1 MLHSCHNII
10 RNREKKDPAAAFDEM
25 AKVLFVKAYAEKDP
39 ATRVRHS
46 TLSSRKSLTILDGL
60 FQEAKEEYVDDVIF
74 EDGERIGLKPSTV
87 QELLTRLESYNL
99 ADTRDDIK
107 GVAFERFLGRT
118 FRGEIGQFFTPRTIV
133 DFMVRM
139 VDPQEGELVCDPACG
154 SGGFLIRAFEIVR
167 QKILISVQHEYT
179 ALRSEVMMDPA
190 LSEKRRIEILER
202 QFREINRVID
212 EKGIGSRLWRL
223 ANRCIYG
230 SDANDRM
237 ARISKMNMIMHGDGH
252 GGVYHHDGFLDV
264 GGIFDGRFDVVLT
277 NPPFGS
283 IVGPGDIVTHADV
296 SVSGEIE
303 QRNRVEYGEMYDRA
317 RQRLTASVGQP
328 IGSLFDVVKSAT
340 ARTKTE
346 ILFIERCLN
355 LLKDGGRLGI
365 VLPEGIFNNPSL
377 AYVREFVEERAF
389 IRAVVSLPQ
398 ETFSSTGA
406 SVKCS
411 LLFLQKYTGN
421 ERTEYQAVKRIS
433 MTEASA
439 SFEAQR
445 RADGARLRAEMDT
458 AKASGEVEEYARLKG
473 DLRRFQKEIDKRQH
487 AEAMR
492 LLRSR
497 FDYAI
502 FMFEAEKVGITATGD
517 EDVNELVPN
526 EGQALGAS
534 CLERYREPR

>member
-1 MLHSCHNII
+1 
-10 RNREKKDPAAAFDEM
+10 
-25 AKVLFVKAYAEKDP
+25 
-39 ATRVRHS
+39 
-46 TLSSRKSLTILDGL
+46 
-60 FQEAKEEYVDDVIF
+60 
-74 EDGERIGLKPSTV
+74 
-87 QELLTRLESYNL
+87 
-99 ADTRDDIK
+99 
-107 GVAFERFLGRT
+107 
-118 FRGEIGQFFTPRTIV
+118 
-133 DFMVRM
+133 
-139 VDPQEGELVCDPACG
+139 
-154 SGGFLIRAFEIVR
+154 
-167 QKILISVQHEYT
+167 
-179 ALRSEVMMDPA
+179 
-190 LSEKRRIEILER
+190 
-202 QFREINRVID
+202 
-212 EKGIGSRLWRL
+212 
-223 ANRCIYG
+223 
-230 SDANDRM
+230 
-237 ARISKMNMIMHGDGH
+237 MNMIMHGDGH

-264 GGIFDGRFDVVLT
+264 GGILDGRFDIVLT

-283 IVGPGDIVTHADV
+283 IVGPGDIVTHSDV

-317 RQRLTASVGQP
+317 RQRLTAAVGRP
-328 IGSLFDVVKSAT
+328 IGSLFDVVKSDT

-346 ILFIERCLN
+346 VLFIERCLN

-421 ERTEYQAVKRIS
+421 ERTEYQAIKRIS

-439 SFEAQR
+439 SFEAER
-445 RADGARLRAEMDT
+445 RADEARLRAEMDS
-458 AKASGEVEEYARLKG
+458 AKASGEVGEYARLKG
-473 DLRRFQKEIDKRQH
+473 DLRRFQKEIDRRQQ

-526 EGQALGAS
+526 EGQALDAS
-534 CLERYREPR
+534 CLERYREFHRTGVNA